1 MNSQF
6 KSQPKMDGDAKQ
18 PPPLEVSMK
27 YAAWDI
33 KSIPPAI
40 KELANEVKQ
49 LRLAILGKS
58 EPAHQDSNEIMF

>member
-6 KSQPKMDGDAKQ
+6 KGQPKMEGEAK
-18 PPPLEVSMK
+18 PVPPLEVSMK

-40 KELANEVKQ
+40 KELTNEVKL
-49 LRLAILGKS
+49 LRFAVLGKKES
-58 EPAHQDSNEIMF
+58 ASDSPEIMF